1 MKVLFHTSGGDGA
14 AWLDA
19 LSRALPEVTLV
30 TWSGLPIPRLD
41 YALLWRPP
49 PALLS
54 SLSDVKAIFNLGAG
68 VDALVTLPERPR
80 NVPLIRL
87 EDAGMARQMAE
98 YVAHAVLRRYREFDA
113 YALLQKDAVW
123 QPRVRL
129 PIREFEVGILG
140 VGMLG
145 AAVAETLSGFGFPLR
160 GWSRTQ
166 KALSEVRMFEGSSG
180 LGAFLAKTRLLVCL
194 LPLTPDTRGLLDR
207 AALSELPRGAYV
219 VNVSRG
225 ALIVDEDLLALIEA
239 GHLSGAMLDV
249 FHDEPLPAS
258 HAFWHHPRITVTPHI
273 SAVTQIV
280 DSVTQIAAK
289 IRRLEAGEPVSGVV
303 DDTLLY

>member
-1 MKVLFHTSGGDGA
+1 
-14 AWLDA
+14 
-19 LSRALPEVTLV
+19 
-30 TWSGLPIPRLD
+30 
-41 YALLWRPP
+41 
-49 PALLS
+49 
-54 SLSDVKAIFNLGAG
+54 
-68 VDALVTLPERPR
+68 
-80 NVPLIRL
+80 
-87 EDAGMARQMAE
+87 
-98 YVAHAVLRRYREFDA
+98 
-113 YALLQKDAVW
+113 
-123 QPRVRL
+123 
-129 PIREFEVGILG
+129 
-140 VGMLG
+140 
-145 AAVAETLSGFGFPLR
+145 
-160 GWSRTQ
+160 
-166 KALSEVRMFEGSSG
+166 MFEGSSG

-280 DSVTQIAAK
+280 DSVTQIATK

>member
-1 MKVLFHTSGGDGA
+1 MNVLFHTSGGNGA

-19 LSRALPEVTLV
+19 LSRALPEATLV
-30 TWSGLPIPRLD
+30 AWSDSTMPPLD
-41 YALLWRPP
+41 YALLWQPP
-49 PALLS
+49 PALLG

-68 VDALVTLPERPR
+68 VDALVALPECPH

-87 EDAGMARQMAE
+87 EDAGMAQQMAE
-98 YVAHAVLRRYREFDA
+98 YVAHAVLRRYRELDA
-113 YALLQKDAVW
+113 YVLSQKEAVW
-123 QPRVRL
+123 RPRARL
-129 PIREFEVGILG
+129 PMHEFEVGILG
-140 VGMLG
+140 VGVLG
-145 AAVAETLSGFGFPLR
+145 TAVAETLSVFGFPLR

-166 KALSEVRMFEGSSG
+166 KNVSGVRMFVGSGG
-180 LGAFLAKTRLLVCL
+180 LSPFLAGTHLLVCL

-207 AALSELPRGAYV
+207 ATLSLLPRGAYV

-225 ALIVDEDLLALIEA
+225 ALLVDDDLLALIES
-239 GHLSGAMLDV
+239 GHLYGAMLDV
-249 FHDEPLPAS
+249 FHDEPLPAP

-273 SAVTQIV
+273 SAVTQIE

-303 DDTLLY
+303 DDALLY